1 MKFTLSWLFD
11 HLETSASLKDIIT
24 KLTELGHEVEKVD
37 DPSITFQGFVVG
49 QVLKVEPHPQ
59 ADRLKL
65 CQVDSGK
72 STLQVVCG
80 ASNVYQGMKVAF
92 APVGVTIPQ
101 TGQVLKKSVI
111 RSVESQGMMCSV
123 KELGLG
129 DDHEGILD
137 LQTEKEPGTSLA
149 QALEIDDP
157 VIELS
162 LTPNRAD
169 CFSVRGIARDLAAS
183 GLGTLK
189 PLEILPIKGDFV
201 SSLQVNIQHLEDCP
215 VFYGRLIKN
224 VKNSLSPR
232 WLQKRLKAIGLR
244 PLSALVD
251 ITNYLT
257 YDLGRPLHVF
267 DVSKIEGDLY
277 VRPAKQGEQLNGLN
291 EKTYDL
297 QEKDIVIADEKKVL
311 ALGGILGGIE
321 SACSESTTDVFI
333 ECALFSPVQIAKTG
347 QAHQI
352 LSDARTRFERGVDPE
367 SIVYGLHKATE
378 MIVQICGGEVSEI
391 VQAGTLPFNRT
402 GISLTED
409 KLKRL
414 TGMAISLTEATD
426 ILKRLGFE
434 EKEKRTFISP
444 SFRYDVHIEE
454 DLIEEILRIKGYHT
468 IPSIPLPPSPSIKS
482 KDVRNT
488 LRRLIAARGF
498 YETVTWS
505 FISEKE
511 SQLFEGKGPK
521 LSNPISQDHSTMRT
535 CLFPSLLKSIRRNEA
550 RSVNQGAFFEISPFY
565 KSDFSQENVLSGLR
579 YGYLSLKDWQQKER
593 MCNVFDIKADLIM
606 VLNHL
611 GFQEESFQIDLAPSY
626 YHPGRRCALKLQ
638 NKPIAFFGE
647 LHPCV
652 LKHFDIINPVVGF
665 ELFLDRLPA
674 IKSKKKSLELSP
686 YQIVERD
693 FAFLLERYIT
703 ARQLLNV
710 VRKVDKELITE
721 VRIFDVYQGDKLP
734 KDKKSIAFQ
743 VKLEPKLST
752 LTEADIQSLSQKIIE
767 SVQKEVK
774 GELRS
779 A

>member
-11 HLETSASLKDIIT
+11 HLETSSSLKDIIT
-24 KLTELGHEVEKVD
+24 KLTELGHEVKRVD
-37 DPSITFQGFVVG
+37 DSSVIFQGFVVG
-49 QVLKVEPHPQ
+49 QVLKVELHPQ

-72 STLQVVCG
+72 NTLQVVCG
-80 ASNVYQGMKVAF
+80 APNVYQGMKIAF

-101 TGQVLKKSVI
+101 TGQVIKKSVI
-111 RSVESQGMMCSV
+111 RNVESQGMMCSV

-129 DDHEGILD
+129 DDHENILD
-137 LQTEKEPGTSLA
+137 LQTEKESGTSLA

-157 VIELS
+157 VIELA

-189 PLEILPIKGDFV
+189 PLLISPLKGDFI
-201 SSLQVNIQHLEDCP
+201 SPIQVKNMEDCP

-224 VKNSLSPR
+224 VKNSLSPI

-257 YDLGRPLHVF
+257 YDLGHPLHVF
-267 DVSKIEGDLY
+267 DVSKIKGDIY
-277 VRPAKQGEQLNGLN
+277 VRSAKQGEQFKALN
-291 EKTYDL
+291 EKTYEL
-297 QEKDIVIADEKKVL
+297 KEKDIVIADEKGIL

-321 SACSESTTDVFI
+321 SACDESTTDVFI
-333 ECALFSPVQIAKTG
+333 ECAFFNSIQIAKTG
-347 QAHQI
+347 QSHQI
-352 LSDARTRFERGVDPE
+352 LSDARTRFERGIDPE
-367 SIVYGLHKATE
+367 SIVYGLHKTTE
-378 MIVQICGGEVSEI
+378 IIVQICGGEASEI
-391 VQAGTLPFNRT
+391 VQAGTLPLKRT
-402 GISLTED
+402 IVSLTEN

-414 TGMAISLTEATD
+414 TGAAISLAEATG

-434 EKEKRTFISP
+434 EKEEGAFISP
-444 SFRYDVHIEE
+444 SFRYDIHIEE
-454 DLIEEILRIKGYHT
+454 DLIEEVLRLKGYHT
-468 IPSIPLPPSPSIKS
+468 IPNIPLPFVPSSKA
-482 KDVRNT
+482 KDVKSA
-488 LRRLIAARGF
+488 LRQLLAARGF

-521 LSNPISQDHSTMRT
+521 LSNPISQDHSTMRS
-535 CLFPSLLKSIRRNEA
+535 CLFPSLLKSIKRNET

-565 KSDFSQENVLSGLR
+565 KSDFSQENVLSGLK
-579 YGYLSLKDWQQKER
+579 YGYFSLKDWQQKGR
-593 MCNVFDIKADLIM
+593 LLNVFDIKTDLIM

-611 GFQEESFQIDLAPSY
+611 GFQEESFQIDLALSY
-626 YHPGRRCALKLQ
+626 YHPGRSGAFKLKDKL
-638 NKPIAFFGE
+638 IAFFGE
-647 LHPCV
+647 LHPCT
-652 LKHFDIINPVVGF
+652 LNHFDIMNPVVGF
-665 ELFLDRLPA
+665 ELFLDCLPA

-686 YQIVERD
+686 YQVVERD
-693 FAFLLERYIT
+693 FAFLLEKNIT

-710 VRKVDKELITE
+710 VRKVDKKLITE
-721 VRIFDVYQGDKLP
+721 IRIFDVYQGDKLP
-734 KDKKSIAFQ
+734 LGKKSIAFQ

-767 SVQKEVK
+767 SVQKEIK

-779 A
+779 T